1 MNHRK
6 QYNIKIT
13 SSRTAEREFPKGK
26 TGLLFCKD
34 CNAVYYKKSWH
45 RSLRAYKNLREDLAV
60 AFSLC
65 TACKMIKNKQFEGE
79 IIIKNVPEKN
89 SNDLTHLIEAFCHRA
104 YERDPMDRL
113 INLEKTKDGFI
124 ATTTENQLAVKL
136 AKKIKEVFKKVDY
149 KISYS
154 SSPSDVAYVVL
165 TFKQ

>member
-1 MNHRK
+1 MEHRK
-6 QYNIKIT
+6 QYDIKII
-13 SSRTAEREFPKGK
+13 SSRVAEHEFPKGK
-26 TGLLFCKD
+26 TGLIFCKD

-60 AFSLC
+60 TFSRC
-65 TACKMIKNKQFEGE
+65 PACEMVKNKQFEGE

-89 SNDLTHLIEAFCHRA
+89 SNDLIHLIEAFCHRA

-124 ATTTENQLAVKL
+124 VKTTENQLAVKL
-136 AKKIKEVFKKVDY
+136 AKKIKETFKKVDY

-154 SSPSDVAYVVL
+154 SSPSDVTYIVL
-165 TFKQ
+165 IFK